1 MEILVVNTSLDWA
14 ARNPQF
20 EDRRVTRFLT
30 DHGHHA
36 HDVPIPMV
44 GAASSS
50 ALALG
55 LLPYATYGDALL
67 GLGHRAAFAI
77 HPHKLVIVD
86 EEVIDAFVGLGAEDH
101 SLLSDSLE
109 GCTELVATSESVAA
123 FLEQHTSTAVDV
135 IVDATGLLARL
146 EQRR

>member
-14 ARNPQF
+14 SRNPQF
-20 EDRRVTRFLT
+20 EDRRLTRFLT

-44 GAASSS
+44 GAVSSS

-67 GLGHRAAFAI
+67 GLGHRAVFAS
-77 HPHKLVIVD
+77 HPHKLVVVD
-86 EEVIDAFVGLGAEDH
+86 EEGIDAFVGLTADDH
-101 SLLSDSLE
+101 SQLGAGLDE
-109 GCTELVATSESVAA
+109 CAGLVATSAAVAT
-123 FLEQHTSTAVDV
+123 FLEQHTSAPVDV
-135 IVDATGLLARL
+135 IVDGTGLLARL
-146 EQRR
+146 DQCR